1 MARTSMWA
9 WWADGVGKKSRAL
22 VRRYV
27 ALQRVHQPVKLERRG
42 CCSMHST
49 SCWREQPATRIE
61 A

>member
-1 MARTSMWA
+1 MWA

-42 CCSMHST
+42 CRSMRST